1 MPPERFWEIHVT
13 YNTCYIQYTLHTLMP
28 YEPDRQNT
36 GIQRSHRVQ
45 QLQQNHTQTL
55 VITFLQKPGFQ
66 DYLGKPVSKCQTIL
80 GFLQQEVMGMA
91 AMQTW
96 TLNYAKLQSDYHH
109 YQHTNTQFLHTQLFI
124 LPNQQC

>member
-1 MPPERFWEIHVT
+1 
-13 YNTCYIQYTLHTLMP
+13 MP

-91 AMQTW
+91 AMQT
-96 TLNYAKLQSDYHH
+96 
-109 YQHTNTQFLHTQLFI
+109 
-124 LPNQQC
+124 